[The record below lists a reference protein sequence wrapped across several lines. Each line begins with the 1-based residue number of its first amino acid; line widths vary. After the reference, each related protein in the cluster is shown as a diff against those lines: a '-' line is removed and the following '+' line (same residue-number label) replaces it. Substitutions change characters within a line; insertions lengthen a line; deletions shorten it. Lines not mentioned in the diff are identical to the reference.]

1 MPILWK
7 SFIQQ
12 TQRELSTDFSVFINE
27 VDIIVINEVDII
39 EVYWKNNQIQ
49 AYGKEGK
56 EEINENNV
64 LCRIKRR
71 KGECDQLAIAMVL

>member
-12 TQRELSTDFSVFINE
+12 TQRELSTDFSVF
-27 VDIIVINEVDII
+27 INEVDII

-56 EEINENNV
+56 EEINENNL

>member
-1 MPILWK
+1 MKKMPILWK

-12 TQRELSTDFSVFINE
+12 TQRELSTDFSVF
-27 VDIIVINEVDII
+27 INEVDII

>member
-12 TQRELSTDFSVFINE
+12 TQRELSTDFSVF
-27 VDIIVINEVDII
+27 INEVDII